1 MATTKGDDGMLDST
15 QKKTFKGICDFL
27 LNHDIVKV
35 NVCYDGYGDSGAIE
49 EISAVDN
56 IDEAGKDF
64 TKLFAL
70 RAPKTSTESV
80 AEIRQS
86 IEELC
91 YEILPS
97 GWEIN
102 DGAFGDIEIFPL
114 ERHICLTCNER
125 YTDFTTSQDEF
136 YEDLNGKLSISK
148 AQEVQ
153 NICTP

>member
-1 MATTKGDDGMLDST
+1 MLNCR
-15 QKKTFKGICDFL
+15 QKKTFNGICDFL

-35 NVCYDGYGDSGAIE
+35 NVYYDGYGDSGAIE

-56 IDEAGKDF
+56 IGEA
-64 TKLFAL
+64 TLAQ
-70 RAPKTSTESV
+70 
-80 AEIRQS
+80 EIRQS

-91 YEILPS
+91 YELLPG

-114 ERHICLTCNER
+114 ERHILLTCNER
-125 YTDFTTSQDEF
+125 YTEFTTSQNEF
-136 YEDLNGKLSISK
+136 FDKPQGKLSISK

-153 NICTP
+153 KKCIP